1 MAEEPTTTTGR
12 VAGWLASWASVIAP
26 VTLVSTLLFYFGYVA
41 SRAQYEYFGVDVD
54 VVGLGTQDY
63 VMRSPQPLLV
73 PLLAFTLL
81 GAAFLYGHTWL
92 RQRARRAAATAA
104 IQDETP
110 ERAAAR
116 RKLRR
121 LRLGMRIAILAGL
134 GLLTAGTVLLFAYS
148 AVSDWPL
155 YDLVT
160 PLLTAAG
167 GALASYGWRF
177 TETMNQV
184 TSHPAPVPG
193 PATPEQATPEQAAPK
208 QAASPAPAVP
218 DDTALLRRAARVL
231 LLALTAISLFWVT
244 ATVAQLSGRGL
255 ARDTA
260 LHLDRLPRVI
270 LDTREP
276 LFLRSPGVMET
287 VLPAAQGQT
296 YHYRY
301 RQLRLL
307 IMGRNNMFLVPETWS
322 PSNSTLLVP
331 TDDSVRV
338 QFQFQNQ
345 TP

>member
-1 MAEEPTTTTGR
+1 VAEQSTTGR

-26 VTLVSTLLFYFGYVA
+26 VTLVSTLLFYFGYVS
-41 SRAQYEYFGVDVD
+41 SRAQYEYFGLDVD

-92 RQRARRAAATAA
+92 RQRARRAAAVAA

-116 RKLRR
+116 RTMRR
-121 LRLGMRIAILAGL
+121 LRLGMRIAVVAGL
-134 GLLTAGTVLLFAYS
+134 GLLAAGTVLLFAYA
-148 AVSDWPL
+148 AVRDWQL

-177 TETMNQV
+177 TET
-184 TSHPAPVPG
+184 TSQPAPD
-193 PATPEQATPEQAAPK
+193 PATGGPPGT
-208 QAASPAPAVP
+208 
-218 DDTALLRRAARVL
+218 DDAALLRRAARVL
-231 LLALTAISLFWVT
+231 LLALTAVSLFWVT

-276 LFLRSPGVMET
+276 LFLRSPGVTET
-287 VLPAAQGQT
+287 VLPAGQGQT

-307 IMGRNNMFLVPETWS
+307 IMGRNTMFLVPETWS

-331 TDDSVRV
+331 ANDSVRV

-345 TP
+345 TPCRTLRDVTPQAGC